1 MSEEVRLE
9 PMLEPV
15 LESSTTQSS
24 PAIAE
29 ALEVP
34 GILLSPE
41 SADVEAPPVE
51 EPAEPAFE
59 EPVPDWRTELAA
71 KMQNYRTRRKPRAP
85 KYPSLQMPLQLPSEP
100 PEDFETFRAIPAD
113 ASRSSNAL
121 EPAVQSPAVQLAVQ
135 LKEQGVRLG
144 PELVE
149 TSGVAAPEL
158 WQVSAPAAAQP
169 TNLIEFPRSMESEAW
184 DGLAEPMI
192 EQPRILDA
200 PALVPPE
207 PALGGILLETSQEAN
222 PTPAADLLVRP
233 ASIAR
238 RAFAVLIDAVAVACA
253 LALWGWLVTKITQEV
268 PPRPQLLVSAA
279 VAAGVLGLSY
289 QYLLMVYTGTTLGL
303 RACRLEL
310 VALDG
315 TTPGKKQRR
324 WRLLASL
331 LSATSVM
338 LGYAWVL
345 LDENRLCWHDRITH
359 SYLRVRETR
368 TP

>member
-1 MSEEVRLE
+1 
-9 PMLEPV
+9 MLEPF

-24 PAIAE
+24 AAIAD

-34 GILLSPE
+34 RILLSPE
-41 SADVEAPPVE
+41 SAEDDAPPVE
-51 EPAEPAFE
+51 EPAERVCDEPAS
-59 EPVPDWRTELAA
+59 DWRTELAA

-85 KYPSLQMPLQLPSEP
+85 KYPSLQMPLQLPSEA
-100 PEDFETFRAIPAD
+100 PEDFETFRAIPVD

-121 EPAVQSPAVQLAVQ
+121 EPAVQSPAAQLT
-135 LKEQGVRLG
+135 EQEVRLG

-149 TSGVAAPEL
+149 TTSAAAPEL
-158 WQVSAPAAAQP
+158 ILSASAPAPSSAQP

-253 LALWGWLVTKITQEV
+253 LALWGWLVTKITQGI

-279 VAAGVLGLSY
+279 VAAGVLWLSY
-289 QYLLMVYTGTTLGL
+289 QYLLMVYAGTTLGL

-315 TTPGKKQRR
+315 TTPGKEQRR

-359 SYLRVRETR
+359 SYLRVERLGR
-368 TP
+368 YRGPVLFRVS